1 MEEKKQNLGIPI
13 AIVIAGV
20 AIAIS
25 INHSGNT
32 AANTAAI
39 SKLSIDHPIAE
50 NLDLDLKEF
59 SECVENKTFADEVSK
74 QHDFGVSL
82 GLRGTPHSMVILRD
96 GTGFRINGAYPYQT
110 VELTIEAALSG
121 VGAGKIQQFL
131 DMFQEEGITEEDLN
145 IFVQEQIVPT
155 IEAYQNGEEIEKA
168 EIDPNSIIEKS
179 EEMLSTGHLVGS
191 ENAAVTIVEFSD
203 PECPYCAVFHKTMN
217 QVLAKYGETEEVAWR
232 YSFFFPFDSNPQA
245 HPDARSQAE
254 AIECAASIGGEDVYW
269 TYTEE
274 QFTANGL

>member
-121 VGAGKIQQFL
+121 V
-131 DMFQEEGITEEDLN
+131 
-145 IFVQEQIVPT
+145 
-155 IEAYQNGEEIEKA
+155 
-168 EIDPNSIIEKS
+168 
-179 EEMLSTGHLVGS
+179 
-191 ENAAVTIVEFSD
+191 
-203 PECPYCAVFHKTMN
+203 C
-217 QVLAKYGETEEVAWR
+217 
-232 YSFFFPFDSNPQA
+232 
-245 HPDARSQAE
+245 
-254 AIECAASIGGEDVYW
+254 IECSLSFPSHPEKRSVLMQIRAHRSTAGYSEMNGGDCS
-269 TYTEE
+269 
-274 QFTANGL
+274 